1 MRFFPVFLLVMLLLP
16 VALTAQQGAV
26 RIVRGQVTD
35 AETTLPLS
43 QVSVSAMG
51 SSRIRYTDEAGRY
64 EIRLER
70 HIHELRFERVGHRML
85 VLPVGTDSLQ
95 TLDVALEPENR
106 RLREVTIKPK
116 KYRNKDNPAVELI
129 RLVIENRD
137 KNRIENLTTYQ
148 DEQYEKIIFGLGKVT
163 KRLKNHFLLKPIRF
177 IWENVDT
184 VKMAGTPVT
193 PLFLQE
199 NMYHFYSQNPPK
211 QQKKYLHSVKSVRF
225 GGAVD
230 DEGADKSVQY
240 LFQGIDI
247 YDNNITLVTNQ
258 FASPISNNAPL
269 LYRYYP
275 MDTFVENGQK
285 IVRLEFYP
293 RNKADMLLQGDLFV
307 ALDSTYPVTRVR
319 FTVNPNV
326 NLNWVQWLQVEQEFD
341 RDPSTGRRILARE
354 DYRMYL
360 GLFSKKLMGMFGQ
373 RFVEHRAIRINEPL
387 PSDTLFNPSGKIVV
401 LPNAD
406 RSKDSVYW
414 NATRVPLNPVEILG
428 YENMDSI
435 LRSPWYRRMT
445 RAMRLMAGGFVDLGP
460 KVELGPMHNFYAFN
474 GVEGN
479 RYLLLGRTTPKF
491 SKKWQIE
498 GQVQYGALDRRWK
511 GAAGLAYA
519 LGPTAYN
526 KFPLSLLRF
535 NYASDLRIPGQ
546 NQFINNFIGTS
557 IVRGS
562 NDKLLYWEQYKLQ
575 YEREYKNNFSW
586 MAGLEREEL
595 NPAGALR
602 FEPVDANNTAG
613 RPVTSARFF
622 AQVRYAP
629 GETFMQGQN
638 GIRLQ
643 VAFRFIAQLRYTRG
657 IKGLLGGDYHYD
669 DVYLFL
675 QKFTNTP
682 PLGYNR
688 LSLEAGGVFG
698 KVPYPLLTIHRANQ
712 SYLYQDNA
720 YNLMNFMEFISDRYV
735 GLNVNHFFN
744 GFFLNKIPLVK
755 KLKLRE
761 VATMKLLYGAVSSRN
776 RPDDGSGLYRFPT
789 LPDGTPI
796 TYTLERKPYLE
807 ASIGISN
814 IFKIIRIDYVR
825 RFNYLNLPGTTSHG
839 IRAKLQVEF

>member
-1 MRFFPVFLLVMLLLP
+1 MRLFPFCFLLFWALP
-16 VALTAQQGAV
+16 FALPAQQGPV
-26 RIVRGQVTD
+26 HIVRGQVTD
-35 AETTLPLS
+35 AETTLPLPR
-43 QVSVSAMG
+43 VSVSAVG
-51 SSRIRYTDEAGRY
+51 ASLVRYSDDEGRY
-64 EIRLER
+64 EIRLDR
-70 HIHELRFERVGHRML
+70 KTTELRFERLGYRLLML
-85 VLPVGTDSLQ
+85 PIGPDSLQ

-106 RLREVTIKPK
+106 QLREVTIKPK

-129 RLVIENRD
+129 RLVIDHRD
-137 KNRIENLTTYQ
+137 QNRIENLNTYQ
-148 DEQYEKIIFGLGKVT
+148 DVQYEKIVFGLGKVT
-163 KRLKNHFLLKPIRF
+163 KRFKNNFLLKPIRF
-177 IWENVDT
+177 IWDNVDT
-184 VKMAGTPVT
+184 TKISGAPVT

-199 NMYHFYSQNPPK
+199 NMLRFYSQNPPK
-211 QQKKYLHSVKSVRF
+211 QQKKYLYSVKSVRF

-230 DEGADKSVQY
+230 DEGADKSIQY
-240 LFQGIDI
+240 LFQGVDI
-247 YDNNITLVTNQ
+247 YDNNVTLVTNQ

-341 RDPSTGRRILARE
+341 RDSATGRRILARE
-354 DYRMYL
+354 DYRMYF

-373 RFVEHRAIRINEPL
+373 RFVEHRDIRINQPL
-387 PSDTLFNPSGKIVV
+387 PSDTLFKPAGKIIV
-401 LPNAD
+401 LPNVD
-406 RSKDSVYW
+406 RSKDSTYW
-414 NATRVPLNPVEILG
+414 NATRVPLNTPETLG
-428 YENMDSI
+428 YINTDSI

-445 RAMRLMAGGFVDLGP
+445 RNMRLMASGYIDLGP
-460 KVELGPMHNFYAFN
+460 KIELGPMHNVYAFN

-479 RYLLLGRTTPKF
+479 RYLLQGRSTAKF
-491 SKKWQIE
+491 SKRVQLE
-498 GQVQYGALDRRWK
+498 GQVQYGTLDKRWK
-511 GAAGLAYA
+511 FASGAAFA
-519 LGPTAYN
+519 LGKTAYN
-526 KFPLSLLRF
+526 KFPLHLLRF

-546 NQFINNFIGTS
+546 NQFLNTFIGTS

-575 YEREYKNNFSW
+575 YEREYPNNLSW
-586 MAGLEREEL
+586 MAGFEREQL
-595 NPAGALR
+595 KPAGALR
-602 FEPVDANNTAG
+602 FDPVDASAEAGKPVNT
-613 RPVTSARFF
+613 ARFF

-629 GETFMQGQN
+629 GETYMQGPN
-638 GIRLQ
+638 GTRLQ
-643 VAFRFIAQLRYTRG
+643 VAFRFIAQLRYTHG
-657 IKGLLGGDYHYD
+657 VKGLLGGGYNYD
-669 DVYLFL
+669 DVSMFL
-675 QKFTNTP
+675 EKFTNTP
-682 PLGYNR
+682 PLGYNK
-688 LSLEAGGVFG
+688 LSLEAGAVFG

-735 GLNVNHFFN
+735 ALNVNHFFN

-761 VATMKLLYGAVSSRN
+761 VATVKLLYGAVSSGN

-789 LPDGTPI
+789 QPDGTPI
-796 TYTLERKPYLE
+796 TYTLERKPYIE
-807 ASIGISN
+807 ASVGISN

-825 RFNYLNLPGTTSHG
+825 RFNYLQLPGTTPHG